1 MAAEVPRQTGEVPA
15 MRQTEIPSA
24 TQSPRFSGI
33 RTFMRLPWAADL
45 RQAGAQVAIIG
56 IPFDTA
62 ASFRTGARFGP
73 SAIRDISVLLRPSN
87 QFHGINAVE
96 ALRVVDQGDV
106 AVVPGAIARTYTNI
120 EAQWAECAAA
130 GTVPIGLG
138 GDHSVTLG
146 ELRALAGRH
155 GPLALVQFDSHSDT
169 WDNYWGV
176 RYTHGTAFRRA
187 CEEGLL
193 DTARSIQVGLR
204 GSEYAPGDL
213 DETRKLGFEV
223 LLAQD
228 LLTMSPA
235 DAAGAIRRRVGTG
248 PAFLSVDI
256 DFFDPAFAPGTGTPE
271 AGGPTSAFGLQVVR
285 HLAGIPFVGFDV
297 VEVLPAHDSAA
308 ITALLAATVVFE
320 FLALIALSQPA
331 VRTGTAKHSPIA
343 TPGGDG
349 R

>member
-1 MAAEVPRQTGEVPA
+1 
-15 MRQTEIPSA
+15 MRLTEMPSA

-33 RTFMRLPWAADL
+33 RTFMRLPQAADL
-45 RQAGAQVAIIG
+45 REAGAEVAVIG

-87 QFHGINAVE
+87 QFHGINALE
-96 ALRVVDQGDV
+96 HLRVVDHGDV
-106 AVVPGAIARTYTNI
+106 PVVPGDIARTYAGI
-120 EAQWAECAAA
+120 EDQWAECIAA
-130 GTVPIGLG
+130 GAIPIGLG

-146 ELRALAGRH
+146 ELRALARRH

-193 DTARSIQVGLR
+193 DTSHSIQVGLR

-213 DETRKLGFEV
+213 DEARGLGFEV

-228 LLTMSPA
+228 LLSMSPA
-235 DAAGAIRRRVGTG
+235 EAAGAVRRRVDGH
-248 PAFLSVDI
+248 PAFLSFDI

-271 AGGPTSAFGLQVVR
+271 AGGPTSAFGLQAVR
-285 HLAGIPFVGFDV
+285 HLSGIPFVGFDV
-297 VEVLPAHDSAA
+297 VEVLPAHDASA
-308 ITALLAATVVFE
+308 ITALLAATIVFE
-320 FLALIALSQPA
+320 FLALIAVPRSAALQRSTEQA
-331 VRTGTAKHSPIA
+331 PISI
-343 TPGGDG
+343 PGGAG
-349 R
+349 HE

>member
-1 MAAEVPRQTGEVPA
+1 
-15 MRQTEIPSA
+15 MRQLEVPSA

-33 RTFMRLPWAADL
+33 RTFMRLPWAADAAE
-45 RQAGAQVAIIG
+45 AGADVAIIG

-87 QFHGINAVE
+87 QFHRINALE
-96 ALRVVDQGDV
+96 TLRVVDLGDV
-106 AVVPGAIARTYTNI
+106 MVVPGDIARTYENI
-120 EAQWAECAAA
+120 DAQWKTCAASGA
-130 GTVPIGLG
+130 VPIGLG

-146 ELRALAGRH
+146 ELRGLAHRH
-155 GPLALVQFDSHSDT
+155 GPLALVQFDSHTDT

-176 RYTHGTAFRRA
+176 RYTHGTGFRRA

-213 DETRKLGFEV
+213 DDNRRLGFEV
-223 LLAQD
+223 LLAPD
-228 LLTMSPA
+228 LMGMSPA
-235 DAAGAIRRRVGTG
+235 DVASAIRRRIGAG
-248 PAFLSVDI
+248 PAFLSFDI

-285 HLAGIPFVGFDV
+285 HLAGLPFVGFDV
-297 VEVLPAHDSAA
+297 VEVLPAHDPTA
-308 ITALLAATVVFE
+308 ITSLLAATVVFE
-320 FLALIALSQPA
+320 FLALIALSK
-331 VRTGTAKHSPIA
+331 RWE
-343 TPGGDG
+343 